1 MTILQQTCAEMASAQ
16 FDQQHLHRVA
26 HAMNT
31 KKVPRTP
38 MNVTG
43 LSCGYAICES
53 ALGAIASRM
62 TRFAAANDNTMVVGV
77 A

>member
-16 FDQQHLHRVA
+16 FDQQQLHRVA

-31 KKVPRTP
+31 KKVPRTQS
-38 MNVTG
+38 NLAG
-43 LSCGYAICES
+43 LAEGYAACEN
-53 ALGAIASRM
+53 ALGALTYRM